1 MLWNLPEDMRF
12 FKNTTWGFPLIMGR
26 KTFEAL
32 GNKPLA
38 GRFNIV
44 ISRKPGYKTGNP
56 EVQETD
62 SLAHAIELA
71 RKKMQKKLFI
81 GGGGQIY
88 KESLL
93 LCDTIYM
100 TRVFTRLDGDAFF
113 PEIPKDVFHL
123 AHSKKVPADEKHAYC
138 HGFSNLDQNKNTPG
152 SYRLGPMYSK
162 SQLALKWF
170 QYYAQASNGRGH
182 GIHSPLYMH

>member
-1 MLWNLPEDMRF
+1 MKLSIIVAASENNAIGKNNNMLWNLPEDMRF

-32 GNKPLA
+32 GNKALA

-44 ISRKPGYKTGNP
+44 ISRQPEYQTGNP
-56 EVQETD
+56 EVQQAD
-62 SLAHAIELA
+62 SLMKAIDLA
-71 RKKMQKKLFI
+71 KKTDAKEAFI

-100 TRVFTRLDGDAFF
+100 TRVFAQLQGDAFF
-113 PEIPKDVFHL
+113 PVIPEDVFQL
-123 AHSKKVPADEKHAYC
+123 THSKLVSADEKHAYAMD
-138 HGFSNLDQNKNTPG
+138 FQTWTKI
-152 SYRLGPMYSK
+152 K
-162 SQLALKWF
+162 SL
-170 QYYAQASNGRGH
+170 
-182 GIHSPLYMH
+182 HS

>member
-1 MLWNLPEDMRF
+1 MKLSIIVAATENNAIGKDNQMLWNLPEDMKF
-12 FKNTTWGFPLIMGR
+12 FKNTTWGYPLIMGR

-44 ISRKPGYKTGNP
+44 ISRQKGYSTGNN

-62 SLAHAIELA
+62 SLIKAIALA
-71 RKKMQKKLFI
+71 EKTDAKEAFI

-100 TRVFTRLDGDAFF
+100 TRVFVQLNGDAFF
-113 PEIPKDVFHL
+113 PEIPKDIFRL
-123 AHSKKVPADEKHAYC
+123 TSSRKLPADEKHAYAMD
-138 HGFSNLDQNKNTPG
+138 FQTWTKI
-152 SYRLGPMYSK
+152 K
-162 SQLALKWF
+162 SIP
-170 QYYAQASNGRGH
+170 SHIR
-182 GIHSPLYMH
+182 